1 VAGRALTQN
10 VRTTMK
16 KPEPKKMSKK
26 LENKLISHLN
36 KDEKKESKG
45 AFIPLSRRLQLK
57 NCG

>member
-1 VAGRALTQN
+1 
-10 VRTTMK
+10 MK